1 MKKLDFRR
9 FADYGILALA
19 LAVIVQIGLLVPKVA
34 TTMAGGSDWGLS
46 FPEEGAQPRGN
57 AAPADLAQYDAF
69 FMGSAEQKVLYLTF
83 DCGYENGNTAAI
95 LDTLKAQQV
104 PAAFFVT
111 GHYLEQSPDLIA
123 RMAQE
128 GHIVGNHTYSHPDMS
143 KISTQEALQ
152 KELNKNEAL
161 YQDITGQPMPKYY
174 RPPAG
179 KYSIENLQNA
189 KALGYKTMF
198 WSLAYVDWLQD
209 DQPTREQAL
218 DKLLPRTHCGAV
230 ILLHNT
236 SSTNAAI
243 LNDLIQTWKSHGYTF
258 ATLDQL
264 TSP

>member
-1 MKKLDFRR
+1 MK
-9 FADYGILALA
+9 
-19 LAVIVQIGLLVPKVA
+19 
-34 TTMAGGSDWGLS
+34 S
-46 FPEEGAQPRGN
+46 
-57 AAPADLAQYDAF
+57 
-69 FMGSAEQKVLYLTF
+69 
-83 DCGYENGNTAAI
+83 
-95 LDTLKAQQV
+95 QQV

-123 RMAQE
+123 RMVQE
-128 GHIVGNHTYSHPDMS
+128 GHIVGNHTYSHPNMS
-143 KISTQEALQ
+143 KISTKETLQ
-152 KELNKNEAL
+152 KELEKNEAL
-161 YQDITGQPMPKYY
+161 YQEITGQPMPKYY

-243 LNDLIQTWKSHGYTF
+243 LNELIQTWKSQGYSF
-258 ATLDQL
+258 ASLDQL
-264 TSP
+264 ICP